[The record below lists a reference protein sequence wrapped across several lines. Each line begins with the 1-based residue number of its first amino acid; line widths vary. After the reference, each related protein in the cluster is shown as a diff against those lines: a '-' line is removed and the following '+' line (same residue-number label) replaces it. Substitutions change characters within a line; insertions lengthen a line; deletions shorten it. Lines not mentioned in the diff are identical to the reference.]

1 METCSERI
9 TRRVPCRNA
18 FSFNSFLRSSV
29 MDTDYIVTLC
39 SAVVLAGFFV
49 LVLGGVV

>member
-1 METCSERI
+1 MEAGSERI
-9 TRRVPCRNA
+9 TRRVSCRNA

-29 MDTDYIVTLC
+29 MDMDYIVALC
-39 SAVVLAGFFV
+39 SAVVLAGLFV

>member
-1 METCSERI
+1 MEASSERI

-18 FSFNSFLRSSV
+18 FSYSRFFRSSV

-39 SAVVLAGFFV
+39 SAVVLAGLFV